1 MCKKPIKLFNKL
13 IIEAVVQLAALQT
26 AQVEAAATQS
36 AVTETEQW
44 VAEAQ
49 EAWRAAA

>member
-1 MCKKPIKLFNKL
+1 MCSELVVRR
-13 IIEAVVQLAALQT
+13 EASIVNTPMVAELVAAQ
-26 AQVEAAATQS
+26 EATREA